1 MLKYYLT
8 IWLLSFN
15 LPFINK
21 KYKYFINAILLFIFI
36 YFLILYEKKSHIL
49 RYVNKKN
56 EKKAKIIAISYAN
69 YLYHRQLLVN
79 RKSALEIGKVDEY
92 YSYGPNDI
100 DKNFK
105 EKNKEILSR
114 KRGNGYWLWKPYF
127 ILKTLKEKCEEGDY
141 LIYTDA
147 GILYKDS
154 TYKIINFI
162 NKQKTEM
169 WIKKTRY
176 LEKRFTKRDAFILL
190 GADMPFFADTN
201 QYNAAI
207 QVYKKSKFTE
217 KFLEEVLYYSQDKR
231 IITDDPNTLGLRN
244 YKGFVDNRHD
254 QTILS
259 ILIKKYGQ
267 ADSGKT
273 NMEISKIRYQKIRM
287 PNIFC
292 HYRKRRFNDYNDIL
306 EKCNFKR
313 KK

>member
-1 MLKYYLT
+1 
-8 IWLLSFN
+8 
-15 LPFINK
+15 
-21 KYKYFINAILLFIFI
+21 
-36 YFLILYEKKSHIL
+36 
-49 RYVNKKN
+49 
-56 EKKAKIIAISYAN
+56 
-69 YLYHRQLLVN
+69 
-79 RKSALEIGKVDEY
+79 
-92 YSYGPNDI
+92 
-100 DKNFK
+100 
-105 EKNKEILSR
+105 
-114 KRGNGYWLWKPYF
+114 
-127 ILKTLKEKCEEGDY
+127 
-141 LIYTDA
+141 
-147 GILYKDS
+147 
-154 TYKIINFI
+154 
-162 NKQKTEM
+162 M